1 MRYCVGIIGAA
12 ALFVTATAL
21 FAQDFPVMSDG
32 KGVWTRIASATVKD
46 PLHPLPTR
54 LRVVTRGRIV
64 LRGGNVSQV
73 TFHVKQQVRARSEVE
88 ARVMLGPLGPAQMD

>member
-21 FAQDFPVMSDG
+21 FAQDVPVTNDG
-32 KGVWTRIASATVKD
+32 KGVWTRMVSGTVKD
-46 PLHPLPTR
+46 PLQRR

-64 LRGGNVSQV
+64 LRGGSVQHLDV
-73 TFHVKQQVRARSEVE
+73 VPGELT
-88 ARVMLGPLGPAQMD
+88 D